1 MSGDLTVLSL
11 TSCELRCDQ
20 FVLGT
25 LANCRQANWGGGSMC
40 ERGWLANSQMGVKSL
55 QKYGSLELS
64 MKTWL
69 KIKPVRKHTEMVK
82 PELW

>member
-1 MSGDLTVLSL
+1 M
-11 TSCELRCDQ
+11 
-20 FVLGT
+20 
-25 LANCRQANWGGGSMC
+25 
-40 ERGWLANSQMGVKSL
+40 

-82 PELW
+82 SEL